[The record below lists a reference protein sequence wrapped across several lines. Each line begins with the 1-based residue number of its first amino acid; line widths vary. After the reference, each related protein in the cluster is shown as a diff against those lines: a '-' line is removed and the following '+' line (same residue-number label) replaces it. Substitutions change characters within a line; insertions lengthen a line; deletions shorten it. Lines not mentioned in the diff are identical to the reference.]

1 MRGWGGE
8 NGSIMRELKR
18 YKEELV
24 VIVLVFI
31 ALLAVRWLGV
41 HYFSTGRPDDLPN
54 QYDLRSEIETIV
66 WVFLRL
72 VIYTLMSWG
81 ALRVIMPD
89 GYNWLK
95 HGIVDGFR
103 SLTPEQKTTMSTR
116 FWAIL
121 FFGTVLLALSGC
133 SAHATDTRTCVVASA
148 SYDIGVRE
156 ATGRNDGTEVERY
169 LKHVGLGKG
178 HAWCAAFVC
187 YHLSE
192 CGVNN
197 PRSAWSPS
205 IASGG
210 QRVWSPRKAVRDPLP
225 GDVFALYYPSLKRVG
240 HVGFVSAFKRRYI
253 ETVEGNTSGPGS
265 REGDGVYARRRE
277 LSKVHSIINYIA
289 DETPS
294 PRTTGALRSTRMQG
308 QAQPGEFHLSDR
320 QHGDHRSGTRYH
332 VDRAALRVYRDS
344 AIARSWEGR
353 AAYEAHLWS
362 VDRNGQ
368 GPGRPGRRQLRVRYG
383 THRGHSTRQAH
394 AQYADRDQGG
404 EVRRGALPDTLVAGG
419 SRHLWRNGHRPA
431 HPHLAA

>member
-1 MRGWGGE
+1 
-8 NGSIMRELKR
+8 MRELKR
-18 YKEELV
+18 YKEELL
-24 VIVLVFI
+24 VIVVVFI

-41 HYFSTGRPDDLPN
+41 NYFSTGRPDDLPN
-54 QYDLRSEIETIV
+54 QYDLRSEVETIV

-95 HGIVDGFR
+95 HGIVDGFKG
-103 SLTPEQKTTMSTR
+103 LNAEQKTTMSTR

-133 SAHATDTRTCVVASA
+133 AAHAADTRTCVVASA
-148 SYDIGVRE
+148 SYDVGVRE
-156 ATGRNDGTEVERY
+156 ATGHNDGPEVERY

-192 CGVNN
+192 CGVKN

-205 IASGG
+205 VASGG

-225 GDVFALYYPSLKRVG
+225 GDVFALYYPALKRVG

-253 ETVEGNTSGPGS
+253 DTVEGNTSGPGS

-277 LSKVHSIINYIA
+277 LSKVHSIINYIS

-294 PRTTGALRSTRMQG
+294 ARTTGALRSTRLQG
-308 QAQPGEFHLSDR
+308 QAQPGERKLGAR
-320 QHGDHRSGTRYH
+320 QHGDHR
-332 VDRAALRVYRDS
+332 DS
-344 AIARSWEGR
+344 ARHDLDRTALGGYRGGALARSWKER
-353 AAYEAHLWS
+353 ACNETHLRE
-362 VDRNGQ
+362 VDHNGE
-368 GPGRPGRRQLRVRYG
+368 GPGRSSGRELRLRYRA
-383 THRGHSTRQAH
+383 HRGHASRQAH
-394 AQYADRDQGG
+394 AQHAHRGQGG
-404 EVRRGALPDTLVAGG
+404 EVRGGALPYTLVAGG
-419 SRHLWRNGHRPA
+419 RGHQWSHRSDPSPTA
-431 HPHLAA
+431 LAA